1 MSDRIESL
9 KLVLVKAREANE
21 QAKQNAGLRRINME
35 TTPEG
40 VAYKKAT
47 EEFATASEAML
58 AADKELR
65 EAVLNLHE
73 VKEGIFKGGE
83 ISPGVTIQF
92 HHKIKYELDK
102 VIEWAKTEARNLFVF
117 DVKAFEDS
125 AKKGTAHG
133 APFEKY
139 DEPFVKLATK
149 NEDFNLPKG

>member
-1 MSDRIESL
+1 MSTIDEL
-9 KLVLVKAREANE
+9 KVKLVKAREANE

-40 VAYKKAT
+40 VEYSLAT
-47 EEFATASEAML
+47 AEFAIASEAML

-65 EAVLNLHE
+65 EAALAIYNSTGSP
-73 VKEGIFKGGE
+73 KDISC

-92 HHKIKYELDK
+92 HHKIKYDTDAVIAWCWEKYKGLILLDK
-102 VIEWAKTEARNLFVF
+102 KEFEK
-117 DVKAFEDS
+117 VKPN
-125 AKKGTAHG
+125 G